1 MNLSTLTI
9 QIGNVFQQTRFIAW
23 AQHPT
28 LAKSGFRPT
37 LLDCTRYC
45 SLVTNH
51 LCARRLC
58 TLLDAK
64 AKCSQRFHW
73 KLSNSKACYCIWNPL
88 LQDNRHGWP
97 TCGHVS
103 CFIRAI
109 SQERWRL
116 LNREVLLRSKFL
128 QLILQLFGM
137 CQQFVA
143 RDLALLPQ
151 FLRLKAWFVM

>member
-1 MNLSTLTI
+1 MSFSKFVSLPGHNI
-9 QIGNVFQQTRFIAW
+9 QLWRNQVFDS
-23 AQHPT
+23 H
-28 LAKSGFRPT
+28 
-37 LLDCTRYC
+37 LLDGTRYY
-45 SLVTNH
+45 SLVANH
-51 LCARRLC
+51 LCARGLC

-64 AKCSQRFHW
+64 AKCSQRFHHW
-73 KLSNSKACYCIWNPL
+73 KLSNWKACAWKAL
-88 LQDNRHGWP
+88 LLHLKSIAIQDNRHGWP
-97 TCGHVS
+97 TCDHVS

-109 SQERWRL
+109 SQEERWRL